1 MIPTGCFWV
10 QCLDSCSGVFG
21 TRSTKWTAVSLRCKW
36 RLSPGISCGSHLA
49 SCWDIMRHL
58 CLRTNGTRC
67 IPVSHGAF
75 RICSMVS
82 YECSNDGPKM
92 FPVDQPT
99 KEDMYLRFRNAI
111 ENVNVIIVTWAWW
124 WWTQHDPAVHFNLL
138 PLCWLVFEAKAIGS
152 SQNPG
157 PQLSPTVPQ
166 RLQATYNDS
175 SMGDLQVRPELGNVA
190 FGSGLHG
197 WGFSIETFAKI
208 LSAKSGMAPWPA
220 PFVAPRWHWMWQ
232 KYAKVPR

>member
-1 MIPTGCFWV
+1 MLQWRAQHV
-10 QCLDSCSGVFG
+10 SSGSAYQGRHVPALPKCHWE
-21 TRSTKWTAVSLRCKW
+21 RECNY
-36 RLSPGISCGSHLA
+36 SHL
-49 SCWDIMRHL
+49 
-58 CLRTNGTRC
+58 
-67 IPVSHGAF
+67 
-75 RICSMVS
+75 
-82 YECSNDGPKM
+82 
-92 FPVDQPT
+92 
-99 KEDMYLRFRNAI
+99 
-111 ENVNVIIVTWAWW
+111 AWW

-157 PQLSPTVPQ
+157 PQLSPTLPQ